1 MEVALLETSKDLI
14 VENLAIRTPIQLL
27 DQRKANKAEGEI

>member
-14 VENLAIRTPIQLL
+14 VENRASRTPIQVL